1 MSDLSDALM
10 STPAAVT
17 AGWSKLGQ
25 VLGGSGQASANAYQR
40 GVMQGAQ
47 VSDVMEQARRRRDA
61 NLGFTNITPALVQD
75 ANSNSPTSAQS
86 RAELGAAEI
95 HAGGGNAQQLSES
108 TLGNQRFGFN
118 QVLMDRANN
127 GASVA
132 SLNPALAVISGKP
145 VDTTKISDNTV
156 YDPTIAPDQQS
167 AEGGNVPTAIG
178 QSDIGLHLAQTSEA
192 NAAAGRNS
200 AEAKRALAGIG
211 NDKAA
216 NYEITTDANTGQ
228 AVRVNKLTGQE
239 LPITDTGG
247 NPVTL
252 QGKGAS
258 ASDAALKPEEIEEA
272 LGKPPTGNKAN
283 PDYVAF
289 KNFQSLHAQ
298 VDPSFNNDRVAL
310 AAYLQA
316 KQGPVGNVPLT
327 STDDDGNTVPA
338 NMADSFSKA
347 LQTSGSARSAA
358 AVATPGKK
366 SAPNVGDVEQ
376 GYRYIGG
383 DPSQPS
389 SWVKQ

>member
-211 NDKAA
+211 ADKAA
-216 NYEITTDANTGQ
+216 NYELVTDPNTG
-228 AVRVNKLTGQE
+228 VTSRVDKLTGE
-239 LPITDTGG
+239 ASPITDASGKQ
-247 NPVTL
+247 VTL
-252 QGKGAS
+252 APFNAGGS
-258 ASDAALKPEEIEEA
+258 GGSSAALKPEELEQAFGKPLINGKPNPAYVNFRNYQKLHGITNDREA
-272 LGKPPTGNKAN
+272 L
-283 PDYVAF
+283 
-289 KNFQSLHAQ
+289 SE
-298 VDPSFNNDRVAL
+298 
-310 AAYLQA
+310 YLSA
-316 KQGPVGNVPLT
+316 GQGPAGAVPLT
-327 STDDDGNTVPA
+327 STDDDGNSTPA

-347 LQTSGSARSAA
+347 LQTSGSSRAAA
-358 AVATPGKK
+358 AVTPPVSSPAIASGQTATNPKTGQKIQWNGT
-366 SAPNVGDVEQ
+366 A
-376 GYRYIGG
+376 
-383 DPSQPS
+383 
-389 SWVKQ
+389 WVPVNG

>member
-108 TLGNQRFGFN
+108 SLGNQKLGFN
-118 QVLMDRANN
+118 QSLMDQARN
-127 GASVA
+127 GASIA
-132 SLNPALAVISGKP
+132 DINSQLAAEEGKP
-145 VDTTKISDNTV
+145 VAVTGVEGNTLLNKYV
-156 YDPTIAPDQQS
+156 DPNQEQAV
-167 AEGGNVPTAIG
+167 GGNVPTAVG
-178 QSDIGLHLAQTSEA
+178 QSEMSLHLAQANSA
-192 NAAAGRNS
+192 NAEAGEHAAQT
-200 AEAKRALAGIG
+200 KRALAGIG

-289 KNFQSLHAQ
+289 KNFQSTHAQ

-327 STDDDGNTVPA
+327 STDDDGNTVPV

-347 LQTSGSARSAA
+347 LQTSGSARAAA

-366 SAPNVGDVEQ
+366 SSPNVGDVEQ
-376 GYRYIGG
+376 GYRYVGG